1 MLTGVGSRLDCKGE
15 EGSPRMRLF
24 ILLRRVPRS
33 LLQGASLGT
42 GEIMVSHGNTR
53 VWGLAGLVGVLAM
66 GAGSAWGIDVI
77 LTAEDGQKALQ
88 AGRAP
93 MEKANMPEDV
103 KKVLQQ
109 ASSVTR
115 VGADP
120 EKDPCGASAILRTKR
135 YRLEA
140 FGRQEAVESKKR
152 KTDVRMPEDFIKK
165 VVDMPNM
172 EVEVQLCGDDEYFA
186 EEAIIELHQGSR
198 KIKPVDIGKAERG
211 RKNEGNGPAFRSRF
225 TALFAYEQF
234 DPNAASVFVVNLQ
247 DGNEARIQA
256 DFSKVK

>member
-1 MLTGVGSRLDCKGE
+1 MSLRGAKVLSGVVGLIGCMVMGI
-15 EGSPRMRLF
+15 GT
-24 ILLRRVPRS
+24 
-33 LLQGASLGT
+33 AS
-42 GEIMVSHGNTR
+42 
-53 VWGLAGLVGVLAM
+53 A
-66 GAGSAWGIDVI
+66 IDVT
-77 LTAEDGQKALQ
+77 LSLEDARKALES
-88 AGRAP
+88 GRAP
-93 MEKANMPEDV
+93 MEKADAPDDV

-109 ASSVTR
+109 ASLATR

-152 KTDVRMPEDFIKK
+152 KSDVRMPEEFVKK
-165 VVDMPNM
+165 VMDMPNM

-186 EEAIIELHQGSR
+186 EGAIIELQQGSKR
-198 KIKPVDIGKAERG
+198 IKPVDIGKAERG
-211 RKNEGNGPAFRSRF
+211 RKNEGDAPAFRSRF

-234 DPNAASVFVVNLQ
+234 DPNAKSVFVINYQ
-247 DGNEARIQA
+247 DGQEVRIPA